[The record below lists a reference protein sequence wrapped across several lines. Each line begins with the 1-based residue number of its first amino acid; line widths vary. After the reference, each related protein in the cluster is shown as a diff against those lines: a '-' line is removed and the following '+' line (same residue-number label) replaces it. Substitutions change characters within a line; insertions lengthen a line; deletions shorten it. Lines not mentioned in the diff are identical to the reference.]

1 MAKKEIGIK
10 LIVEIDDNGDLFSK
24 TQVEYE
30 PKSLKTI
37 TDKAFISYLNEMMS
51 QHAQP
56 IVASALALAEL
67 RERLSLYE
75 NDLDD

>member
-1 MAKKEIGIK
+1 MAKKEIELT
-10 LIVEIDDNGDLFSK
+10 LIVEIDDNGDLFAK
-24 TQVEYE
+24 TRVNFDS
-30 PKSLKTI
+30 KSLKTI
-37 TDKAFISYLNEMMS
+37 TEKAFIIYLKEILS
-51 QHAQP
+51 QHSQP